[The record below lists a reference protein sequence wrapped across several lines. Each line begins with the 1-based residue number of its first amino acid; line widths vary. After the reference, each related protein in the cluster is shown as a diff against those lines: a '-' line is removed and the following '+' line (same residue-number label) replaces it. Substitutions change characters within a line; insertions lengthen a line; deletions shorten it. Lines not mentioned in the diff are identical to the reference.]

1 MSAEPPQES
10 STVPP
15 HPEQADAPAIKP
27 ATAAAHGQVV
37 TPWDVQ
43 GQVSEDGKQLAID
56 YDKLIADMD
65 DVVYSS
71 VSEEEA
77 SDPDEA
83 GPSSSRRA
91 EEKSISRRL
100 RRLER
105 MMTAVG
111 LAVVNDRRKKGSKKK

>member
-1 MSAEPPQES
+1 MGRKLRV
-10 STVPP
+10 VPRGGG
-15 HPEQADAPAIKP
+15 ADAPDSSS
-27 ATAAAHGQVV
+27 
-37 TPWDVQ
+37 DV
-43 GQVSEDGKQLAID
+43 D

-100 RRLER
+100 RRLGVSRGNLLPSSNRHLHSVRPE
-105 MMTAVG
+105 
-111 LAVVNDRRKKGSKKK
+111 GSKISDAVRRVYMTL

>member
-1 MSAEPPQES
+1 MGRKLRVVSRGGG
-10 STVPP
+10 
-15 HPEQADAPAIKP
+15 ADAPDSSS
-27 ATAAAHGQVV
+27 
-37 TPWDVQ
+37 DV
-43 GQVSEDGKQLAID
+43 D

-71 VSEEEA
+71 LSEEGE

-91 EEKSISRRL
+91 EKKSISRRL
-100 RRLER
+100 GRLER